1 MKTIIVTEQG
11 KVALQEAPRPENPVQ
26 GHVIIQMSEMGINAG
41 DLFFISG
48 GFPPGFFPVSQH
60 NIAGVS
66 GVGRVIAAGEGVPE
80 KYLGSYVTVYRSL
93 RFSDE
98 IVGTWSEFAH
108 LPYLECAILP
118 DDVDPEDYSG
128 SLVNIITPYGMW
140 RQAMKEGHQG
150 IIITAGNSATGIA
163 MLGICLNADFPV
175 ISIVRNAAGK
185 QELKALG
192 AKYVLVQG
200 AEDFKEQLKAQSEKL
215 KTTAVFDGV
224 GGGILNDMIDV
235 IPGGSTIYA
244 YGFLGDKIPLSFHT
258 SLLMK
263 GITIKGF
270 NNFRTE
276 TVQDP
281 AQLEQ
286 ALDEISKMIHMPHFK
301 TKTGKRFTFGQINE
315 ALSFPTGNG
324 SKTVLQVVSQSANT
338 PIRK

>member
-1 MKTIIVTEQG
+1 MKAIIITEPG
-11 KVALQEAPRPENPVQ
+11 KVVLQEVPRPENAAQ
-26 GHVIIQMSEMGINAG
+26 GHVIIQMSEVGINAG
-41 DLFFISG
+41 DLYFISG
-48 GFPPGFFPVSQH
+48 SFPPGFFPASQH

-66 GVGRVIAAGEGVPE
+66 GVGRVIAAGEDVPE

-98 IVGTWSEFAH
+98 IIGTWSEFAH

-118 DDVDPEDYSG
+118 DNLDPRDYSG

-140 RQAMKEGHQG
+140 KQAITEGHQG

-163 MLGICLNADFPV
+163 MLGICLNAGFPV

-185 QELKALG
+185 RELESLG
-192 AKYVLVQG
+192 AKNVLVQG

-215 KTTAVFDGV
+215 KTTAIFDGV
-224 GGGILNDMIDV
+224 GGAILNDMIDI
-235 IPGGSTIYA
+235 IPGGSTVYA
-244 YGFLGDKIPLSFHT
+244 YGFLGDNTPLSFHT

-276 TVQDP
+276 TVQDS

-286 ALDEISKMIHMPHFK
+286 ALDEISKIIHMQHFK
-301 TKTGKRFTFGQINE
+301 TKTGKKFKLEQIKE
-315 ALSFPTGNG
+315 ALSSPTEGG
-324 SKTVLQVVSQSANT
+324 GKTVLQ
-338 PIRK
+338 IL

>member
-1 MKTIIVTEQG
+1 MKAIIITEKG
-11 KVALQEAPRPENPVQ
+11 KVALQEVPQPENPAWA
-26 GHVIIQMSEMGINAG
+26 HLIIQMSEMGINAG
-41 DLFFISG
+41 DNFFISG
-48 GFPPGFFPVSQH
+48 GFPPDFFPVSQH
-60 NIAGVS
+60 HIAGVS
-66 GVGRVIAAGEGVPE
+66 GVGKVITVGEGVPK

-93 RFSDE
+93 MFSDE
-98 IVGTWSEFAH
+98 IVGTWSEYAH

-140 RQAMKEGHQG
+140 RQSMKEGHQG
-150 IIITAGNSATGIA
+150 MIITAGNSATGIA

-175 ISIVRNAAGK
+175 ISIVRNAKGK
-185 QELKALG
+185 QELEELG
-192 AKYVLVQG
+192 AKYVFVQG
-200 AEDFKEQLKAQSEKL
+200 SRNFKEQLKAQSEKL

-224 GGGILNDMIDV
+224 GGAILNDIIDV

-263 GITIKGF
+263 GITIKSF
-270 NNFRTE
+270 NNFKTE

-301 TKTGKRFTFGQINE
+301 TKRGEKFTFEQIDE
-315 ALSFPTGNG
+315 ALSFSLGDG
-324 SKTVLQVVSQSANT
+324 SKTILKIA
-338 PIRK
+338 